1 MSAWENSWDRRRVF
15 DSCLTI
21 SILLLLLHFYYYCS
35 DTFYR
40 WGWMPS
46 MAIFVLSKIAATGF
60 FDHAWLSKLLSLV
73 FMALAMLGP
82 SGYKREHIGWRSYA
96 GLVLVGM
103 VLYFLGPA
111 WMGDVTYM
119 MISGGGFLLILFG
132 GRRLACLYPLSF
144 RRGDPFGKRQAGFPQ
159 EQHKIETDYSLNF
172 PAEYVYREKKKRSW
186 VNVINARR
194 GVLIVGSPGC
204 GKSWFLV
211 EPCVRQLVEKG
222 MAMFVYDFKYPVLT
236 QLVYDLVRQHRD
248 KYPKGISFFV
258 INFSDISRSHRC
270 NVLDL
275 VGLQWLSDAFG
286 LSRTLLYSLN
296 KVWIHKQGEFFVESP
311 INFLAALIWYLRKFE
326 DGKYCTLPHVIE
338 LAQIDY
344 EPLFSIMSLEPEVR
358 TLINPFVVSYRDGIM
373 DLLDSQVSS
382 AKIPLARLSS
392 PDLYY
397 ILTGNDCTLEIND
410 PAAPKILCL
419 GGDPPRQEAIGPVLS
434 LYIDQLNRL
443 VNRAGRY
450 PCALVCD
457 EFATVRAFSMVTT
470 MATARSNNIV
480 PVLSIQDIN
489 QLRTQYSKGEADMIL
504 AIAGNV
510 FCGQVGGETALRVS
524 ERFPKILRDHKSVST
539 NSHDTSF
546 SQSDQWMESMNI
558 AGVATLSSGEFV
570 GVVADDPGKE
580 MEFKAFHAKILRE
593 EVLHSPSQPLPIVRE
608 VTAEEVR
615 KVYMQVKADIKMI
628 VEKEMTRMQGDPD
641 LMVFRVER
649 N

>member
-1 MSAWENSWDRRRVF
+1 
-15 DSCLTI
+15 
-21 SILLLLLHFYYYCS
+21 
-35 DTFYR
+35 
-40 WGWMPS
+40 
-46 MAIFVLSKIAATGF
+46 MARFVLSKLAATGY
-60 FDHAWLSKLLSLV
+60 FDHAWTSKSLSLL
-73 FMALAMLGP
+73 FMVLALLGP
-82 SGYKREHIGWRSYA
+82 SGYKSEHIGWKPCVA
-96 GLVLVGM
+96 LILGGIG
-103 VLYFLGPA
+103 LYFLDPA
-111 WMGDVTYM
+111 WMGGAAYM
-119 MISGGGFLLILFG
+119 VVSGGGFILVMVG
-132 GRRLACLYPLSF
+132 GRRLTCIYPLSF
-144 RRGDPFGKRQAGFPQ
+144 RKRDPFGKRQAGFPQ
-159 EQHKIETDYSLNF
+159 EQQKIETDYSINF
-172 PAEYVYREKKKRSW
+172 PAEFTYREEKRRSW

-194 GVLIVGSPGC
+194 GVLIIGSPGC

-211 EPCVRQLVEKG
+211 EPCMRQLIQKG

-236 QLVYDLVRQHRD
+236 QLTYDLFCQHKD

-270 NVLDL
+270 NVLDIG
-275 VGLQWLSDAFG
+275 GLKWLSDAFG
-286 LSRTLLYSLN
+286 MSRTLLYSLN

-338 LAQIDY
+338 LAQVDY

-358 TLINPFVVSYRDGIM
+358 TLINPFIVSYRDGVM
-373 DLLDSQVSS
+373 ELLDSQVSS
-382 AKIPLARLSS
+382 AKIPLGRLSS

-419 GGDPPRQEAIGPVLS
+419 GGDPPRMEALGPVLS
-434 LYIDQLNRL
+434 LYIDQLNKL
-443 VNRAGRY
+443 VNRAGRH

-489 QLRTQYSKGEADMIL
+489 QLRTQYSRGEADMIL

-524 ERFPKILRDHKSVST
+524 ERFPKIVRDNRSVST

-546 SQSDQWMESMNI
+546 SHSDHWMGSMDI

-580 MEFKAFHAKILRE
+580 MEFKTFHARILRE
-593 EVLHSPSQPLPIVRE
+593 EVVNSPSQPLPIVRE

-615 KVYMQVKADIKMI
+615 EVYMQVKADIKMI
-628 VEKEMTRMQGDPD
+628 VQQETTRMNGNAD
-641 LMVFRVER
+641 LLGFKVER
-649 N
+649 H

>member
-1 MSAWENSWDRRRVF
+1 MSAWENSWDQRRVF

-21 SILLLLLHFYYYCS
+21 SILLLLLHFYYYCT

-73 FMALAMLGP
+73 FMALALLGP
-82 SGYKREHIGWRSYA
+82 SGYKRECIGRKSYA
-96 GLVLVGM
+96 GLVLAGM
-103 VLYFLGPA
+103 VLYFLGPGG
-111 WMGDVTYM
+111 MGHVTYM
-119 MISGGGFLLILFG
+119 MVSGGGFLLILFG

-419 GGDPPRQEAIGPVLS
+419 GGDPPRQEALGPVLS

>member
-1 MSAWENSWDRRRVF
+1 MSTWEDRRYHRRVF

-21 SILLLLLHFYYYCS
+21 SILLLLLHFYYCCS
-35 DTFYR
+35 DAFYR

-46 MAIFVLSKIAATGF
+46 MAIYVLSKIATTGF
-60 FDHAWLSKLLSLV
+60 FDHAYVSKLLSLL
-73 FMALAMLGP
+73 FMALALLGS
-82 SGYKREHIGWRSYA
+82 SGYKSERIGWKSCA
-96 GLVLVGM
+96 GLIVSGM
-103 VLYFLGPA
+103 GLYFLDPA
-111 WMGDVTYM
+111 GMGGVTYM
-119 MISGGGFLLILFG
+119 LMSGGGFLLILFG

-144 RRGDPFGKRQAGFPQ
+144 RRRDPFGKGQAGFPQ
-159 EQHKIETDYSLNF
+159 EQRKIETTYSIHF
-172 PAEYVYREKKKRSW
+172 PAEYTFRGKKKKSW
-186 VNVINARR
+186 INVINARR
-194 GVLIVGSPGC
+194 GVLIIGGPGC

-211 EPCVRQLVEKG
+211 EPCVRQLIEKG

-236 QLVYDLVRQHRD
+236 QLVYDLFQQHQD
-248 KYPKGISFFV
+248 KYPEGISFFV
-258 INFSDISRSHRC
+258 INFSDVSRSHRC
-270 NVLDL
+270 NVMDL

-311 INFLAALIWYLRKFE
+311 INFLAALIWYLRKYE
-326 DGKYCTLPHVIE
+326 NGKYCTLPHVIE
-338 LAQIDY
+338 LAQVDY

-358 TLINPFVVSYRDGIM
+358 TLINPFIVSYRDGIM

-419 GGDPPRQEAIGPVLS
+419 GGDPPRQEALGPVLS

-443 VNRAGRY
+443 VNRSGRY

-504 AIAGNV
+504 AISGNV

-524 ERFPKILRDHKSVST
+524 ERFPKIILDHKSVST

-546 SQSDQWMESMNI
+546 GHSDHWMESMNI

-580 MEFKAFHAKILRE
+580 MEYKTFHAKILRE
-593 EVLHSPSQPLPIVRE
+593 EVAPAPSQPLPVVRE
-608 VTAEEVR
+608 VTQEEVR
-615 KVYMQVKADIKMI
+615 EVYMQVKADIKMI

-641 LMVFRVER
+641 LMMFRVER
-649 N
+649 G

>member
-1 MSAWENSWDRRRVF
+1 MSAWEDRRNHRGVF
-15 DSCLTI
+15 DSCLTM
-21 SILLLLLHFYYYCS
+21 SILLLILHFYYCCS

-46 MAIFVLSKIAATGF
+46 TAISVLSKIAATGF
-60 FDHAWLSKLLSLV
+60 FDHIYVSKLLSLL
-73 FMALAMLGP
+73 FMALALLGS
-82 SGYKREHIGWRSYA
+82 SGYKSERIGWKPCA
-96 GLVLVGM
+96 GLILAGIG
-103 VLYFLGPA
+103 LFFLDPA
-111 WMGDVTYM
+111 GIGDVPYM
-119 MISGGGFLLILFG
+119 VMSGGGFLLILFG

-144 RRGDPFGKRQAGFPQ
+144 RRRDPFGKREAGFPQ
-159 EQHKIETDYSLNF
+159 EQRKIETTYSVHF
-172 PAEYVYREKKKRSW
+172 PAEYTFRSKKKKSW
-186 VNVINARR
+186 INVINARR
-194 GVLIVGSPGC
+194 GVLIIGSPGC

-211 EPCVRQLVEKG
+211 EPCVRQLIEKG

-236 QLVYDLVRQHRD
+236 QLVYDLVQQHRD

-258 INFSDISRSHRC
+258 INFSDVSRSHRC
-270 NVLDL
+270 NVMDL

-311 INFLAALIWYLRKFE
+311 INFLAALIWYLRKYE
-326 DGKYCTLPHVIE
+326 NGKYCTLPHVIE

-358 TLINPFVVSYRDGIM
+358 TLINPFIVSYRDGIM

-419 GGDPPRQEAIGPVLS
+419 GGDPPRQEALGPVLS

-443 VNRAGRY
+443 VNRSGRY
-450 PCALVCD
+450 PCALICD

-504 AIAGNV
+504 AISGSV

-524 ERFPKILRDHKSVST
+524 ERFPKIILDHKSVST

-546 SQSDQWMESMNI
+546 SHSDHWMESMNI

-580 MEFKAFHAKILRE
+580 MEYKTFHARILRE
-593 EVLHSPSQPLPIVRE
+593 EVAPAPSQPLPVVRE
-608 VTAEEVR
+608 VTQEEV
-615 KVYMQVKADIKMI
+615 KEVYMQVKADIRMI
-628 VEKEMTRMQGDPD
+628 VEKEMARMQGDPD
-641 LMVFRVER
+641 LMVFKVER
-649 N
+649 W